1 MAGAACSG
9 GNHET
14 PKVAITSAPPKA
26 ADSRRIV
33 MVQILNVRKVALAVS
48 SRPIPLLAIDADATV
63 VRALVVTRH
72 EVESGFSR
80 IFSELFD
87 KRRQLPNHQIHISL
101 CPIASTS

>member
-1 MAGAACSG
+1 MTPPRGKTTYGGRVAGAACSG

-33 MVQILNVRKVALAVS
+33 MVQILNVRNVALAVS

-63 VRALVVTRH
+63 VRALVVTR
-72 EVESGFSR
+72 
-80 IFSELFD
+80 
-87 KRRQLPNHQIHISL
+87 PNRQIHIPL
-101 CPIASTS
+101 CPTASTS